1 MSLAIVA
8 MVTLGLNLTTSPCL
22 AASSRDN
29 TAPTNIQ
36 RKWSAQSESQQSSGS
51 SQADASDEAH
61 DDVSKGV
68 LAFKAAQLDTAI
80 EYFEKAKKLDPTLIN
95 ARLYLAQ
102 TYATKYMPGAPSDEN
117 KRNAQRAIQE
127 WKEVFQIEPNNLT
140 AIDGIGAML
149 FNMAGTPFDPKMMQ
163 ESKTYHDEHITLR
176 PNDPEPYYW
185 IGVIDYWIAFRANA
199 KLRADYNEKSTTPI
213 KASEPLPSQIRE
225 AFLGVASAD
234 IEEGIVNLNKATA
247 LRPEYADALAYL
259 SLILRQKSDIEAT
272 AEARERDIKQADVL
286 LQRVK
291 DIIQK
296 RVNQLGTQKE

>member
-1 MSLAIVA
+1 MSLAIVV
-8 MVTLGLNLTTSPCL
+8 MVILGLNLTTSPRQ
-22 AASSRDN
+22 AASSQNN
-29 TAPTNIQ
+29 TAPTNIK
-36 RKWSAQSESQQSSGS
+36 REWSAQSESQQPSGL

-61 DDVSKGV
+61 DDVNKGV
-68 LAFKAAQLDTAI
+68 LAFKAAQFDTAI

-102 TYATKYMPGAPSDEN
+102 TYATKYIPGAPSDEN

-127 WKEVFQIEPNNLT
+127 WKEVLQIQPDNLT

-149 FNMAGTPFDPKMMQ
+149 YNMAGTPFDPKMMQ
-163 ESKTYHDEHITLR
+163 ESKTYHDEHRKLR

-213 KASEPLPSQIRE
+213 KASEPLPSPVRE
-225 AFLGVASAD
+225 AFVGEASAD
-234 IEEGIVNLNKATA
+234 IEEGIDSLNKATA
-247 LRPEYADALAYL
+247 LRPEYANALAYL
-259 SLILRQKSDIEAT
+259 SLILRQKGDIEAT

-286 LQRVK
+286 LQKVK
-291 DIIQK
+291 EINQK
-296 RVNQLGTQKE
+296 RISP